1 MAAARLGGVYG
12 QRRKGE
18 TVHSM
23 IKRKTGDTIRSR
35 LPRNHRLEP
44 VLKGLVCN
52 LHRVARSL
60 PAGRSAM
67 D

>member
-1 MAAARLGGVYG
+1 VAAARLGGVYG

-18 TVHSM
+18 TVHSI
-23 IKRKTGDTIRSR
+23 IKRKTGDISRSR

-44 VLKGLVCN
+44 VLKRLVCN

-60 PAGRSAM
+60 PAGRPAV